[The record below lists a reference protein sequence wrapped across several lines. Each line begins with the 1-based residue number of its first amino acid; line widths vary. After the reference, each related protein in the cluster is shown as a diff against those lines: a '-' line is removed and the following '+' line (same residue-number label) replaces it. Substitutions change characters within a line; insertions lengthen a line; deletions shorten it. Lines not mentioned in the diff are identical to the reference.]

1 MFGFGIF
8 QICWGILLVIM
19 AFLNDSDWGQII
31 CSLFAGLMLFI
42 GTIDIVYAISEHQEY
57 KKLINTPTRIEE
69 MVQDART
76 QEDKD
81 KINVEIREYNK
92 EIADRHTDLLG
103 EDRNQKEEEI
113 FNLQPLEEI
122 D

>member
-1 MFGFGIF
+1 MLGFYIF
-8 QICWGILLVIM
+8 QICWGIFLVIM
-19 AFLNDSDWGQII
+19 AFVADSNWVQILD
-31 CSLFAGLMLFI
+31 SFLAGIMLFT
-42 GTIDIVYAISEHQEY
+42 GTISMVDAVTEKQEY

-69 MVQDART
+69 MIQDART

-81 KINVEIREYNK
+81 KINTEIREYNK
-92 EIADRHTDLLG
+92 KIADRHTDLLG